1 MNTAWLLLGL
11 GDFISD
17 EIMYATMKD
26 IKVGRF
32 ILIDG
37 VPCRVVEI
45 ETSAPG
51 KHGSAKMRVTAVSIF
66 DGGKKTLLKPSDGDV
81 EVPVIT
87 KRKAQVVS
95 VSESRAQV
103 MDLDTYETFELPV
116 PADMTDKIKS
126 GEEIEIIE
134 SMGRKA
140 ISRVMGSN

>member
-1 MNTAWLLLGL
+1 M
-11 GDFISD
+11 
-17 EIMYATMKD
+17 
-26 IKVGRF
+26 
-32 ILIDG
+32 
-37 VPCRVVEI
+37 
-45 ETSAPG
+45 
-51 KHGSAKMRVTAVSIF
+51 
-66 DGGKKTLLKPSDGDV
+66 
-81 EVPVIT
+81 T

-95 VSESRAQV
+95 VSESRAQI